1 MQFSEL
7 AQQLGLSLKQ
17 KSLTLI
23 TAESCTGGMLSAAI
37 TSIPGS
43 SAWFERGF
51 VTYSNQSK
59 FDLLGIDS
67 SIIARYG
74 AVSEQVAFQMAK
86 GALAHSL
93 ADISISITGVAGPDG
108 GTVDKPVG
116 LVWFGLAQRGAGVQ
130 CFEQRFSGDR
140 AAVRKQAVIFA
151 LELLCEKGSNF

>member
-17 KSLTLI
+17 KSLTLT

-59 FDLLGIDS
+59 SDLLGIDS
-67 SIIARYG
+67 SIIKRYG

-116 LVWFGLAQRGAGVQ
+116 LVWFGLAQCGVGVQ
-130 CFEQRFSGDR
+130 CFEQRFNGER
-140 AAVRKQAVIFA
+140 AAVREQAVIFA